1 MPFVTNQGVRIHYE
15 VMSVHGGKADLMRKT
30 ADFRV

>member
-15 VMSVHGGKADLMRKT
+15 TIGNGPALVMLHGT
-30 ADFRV
+30 STPES